1 MERLS
6 KCVNTLGLTKPL
18 AGLLSRLKS
27 LRPDLVP
34 QTIPH
39 QSSAVSFPKAPA
51 AMRNSL
57 YTLSNQIKERN
68 EQPTSA
74 SDLFDDPQQRVC
86 TFLSEYN

>member
-1 MERLS
+1 MERIS

-51 AMRNSL
+51 TIRNGF
-57 YTLSNQIKERN
+57 YALSNQIKDRN
-68 EQPTSA
+68 ELTPSA
-74 SDLFDDPQQRVC
+74 SDLFDDQQQRVGHVL
-86 TFLSEYN
+86 FF